1 MKCPKCGKE
10 HERLLALSRRDNHT
24 MICDDC
30 GVLEALEDAGFPET
44 LIAETKDKILKEG
57 ENQWRRTI

>member
-10 HERLLALSRRDNHT
+10 HERLLALSRRDNQT
-24 MICDDC
+24 QICVDC

-44 LIAETKDKILKEG
+44 LIQDTIKKIRK
-57 ENQWRRTI
+57 NRRRNR